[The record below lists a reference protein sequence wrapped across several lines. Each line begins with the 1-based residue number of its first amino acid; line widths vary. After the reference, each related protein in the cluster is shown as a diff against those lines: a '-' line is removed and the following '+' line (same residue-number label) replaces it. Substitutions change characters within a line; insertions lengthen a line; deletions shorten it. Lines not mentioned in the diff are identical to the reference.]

1 MPISKSSKWKQ
12 LRPPMHYSVFNPRQN
27 PICLKKMFHST
38 SVFVTTSGNWDCSLL
53 YEKKKENFQG
63 LCHQGQNLG
72 PLWNLA
78 SLENLFFPGVKLGP
92 SPLLWSLEPMWGTMP
107 SIEVVPWPNDF
118 LILLFFDLTTLGMVL
133 KHEDM
138 DQIWILIQKKI
149 RKSWKIF
156 HHNFRILCWRLYMLT
171 YRQMTHIFFPLFL
184 PYFFKTTRGFLSL
197 KTENNNVLLFKK
209 CKIL

>member
-1 MPISKSSKWKQ
+1 
-12 LRPPMHYSVFNPRQN
+12 
-27 PICLKKMFHST
+27 MFHST

-92 SPLLWSLEPMWGTMP
+92 SPLLWSLEPMWGTHALYRG
-107 SIEVVPWPNDF
+107 WPLAQWF
-118 LILLFFDLTTLGMVL
+118 SYPAFFDLTTTLGMVL
-133 KHEDM
+133 KHEVM

-184 PYFFKTTRGFLSL
+184 PYIFKRTCGFLFFKNR
-197 KTENNNVLLFKK
+197 K
-209 CKIL
+209 